1 MSKVLDFSGSVF
13 GGPRFKPANSG
24 LVVAGAVVAAG
35 LLRFNPPNIV
45 DPEPP
50 DVLSYVYY

>member
-1 MSKVLDFSGSVF
+1 MSKVLGFSGSAF

-35 LLRFNPPNIV
+35 LFRFNPPNIV